1 MRGKLFF
8 SKINKISG
16 RITPADA
23 GKTVI
28 GLSYMQ
34 RHQDHPR
41 GCGENI
47 TAPDEL
53 GNVMGS
59 PPRMRGK
66 PANFMSSAFA
76 SRITPADAG
85 KTVFCRCCL
94 RRPRDHP
101 RGCGENVNRDSQ
113 SPARMGSPPRM
124 RGKPPTQTPCTARAR
139 ITPADAGKTS
149 KNRRGVLCGADHPR
163 GCGENTDPITYRWAD
178 VGSPPRMRGKQNN

>member
-139 ITPADAGKTS
+139 ITPADAGKTI
-149 KNRRGVLCGADHPR
+149 L
-163 GCGENTDPITYRWAD
+163 
-178 VGSPPRMRGKQNN
+178 